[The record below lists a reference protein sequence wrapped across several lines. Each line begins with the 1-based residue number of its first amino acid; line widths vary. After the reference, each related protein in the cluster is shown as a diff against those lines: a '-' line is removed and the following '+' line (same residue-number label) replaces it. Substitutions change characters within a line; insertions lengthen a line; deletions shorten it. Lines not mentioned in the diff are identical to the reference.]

1 MRIIIATWAHRS
13 HYFPLVPL
21 GWALMAAGHDVRV
34 AAQPDGAQVV
44 ADSGIPFAAVGPR
57 LDLDEIMPRLR
68 VAAAPEATAAE
79 REVARQ
85 ETAVRMFMEGSRVM
99 AGGMAELA
107 RSYRPDAIV
116 YEPRIYA
123 ALKAANDLGVPA
135 IRSLSGGTDYTCV
148 REEIERPYL
157 APLWEEFGLEGVSPH
172 GDMTIDPCPP
182 SLQVDG
188 DLPRR
193 FMRYIPYNGGGST
206 QKWVNEPVERPRV
219 VVTWGVTHAK
229 RTGHLNPVKTVVEA
243 LADMDV
249 DVIVAQFKQEAKLLG
264 ELPPHARLIESM
276 PLQLLLPT
284 CSAIVHQGGAG
295 TMMTSASCGVP
306 QLILHSIQDQPHN
319 AEQLAEQGAG
329 LGLDLAEADRDS
341 IREHVDALLHDV
353 RHRSAAEALK
363 NEIERQPEPSSVV
376 GQIEDLQARSSG
388 RPASV

>member
-21 GWALMAAGHDVRV
+21 GWALMARGHDVRV

-44 ADSGIPFAAVGPR
+44 ADSGIPFAAAGPR

-68 VAAAPEATAAE
+68 VAAAPGATAAE
-79 REVARQ
+79 QEVARQ

-99 AGGMAELA
+99 ADGLSEFAGD
-107 RSYRPDAIV
+107 YRPDVIV

-123 ALKAANDLGVPA
+123 ALKAATELGVPA
-135 IRSLSGGTDYTCV
+135 VRSLSGGTDYTYV

-172 GDMTIDPCPP
+172 GDLTIDPCPP

-188 DLPRR
+188 DLPRH
-193 FMRYIPYNGGGST
+193 FMRYIPYNGGGSVPA
-206 QKWVNEPVERPRV
+206 WVSEPPERPRV
-219 VVTWGVTHAK
+219 VVTWGVTHAR
-229 RTGHLNPVKTVVEA
+229 RTGHLNPVKTAVEA

-249 DVIVAQFKQEAKLLG
+249 DVIVAQFKEEAKLLG

-284 CSAIVHQGGAG
+284 CSAIIHQGGAG

-306 QLILHSIQDQPHN
+306 QLILHSIQDQPAN

-329 LGLDLAEADRDS
+329 RQMNLADASHDS
-341 IREHVDALLHDV
+341 IREHVGALLHDV

-363 NEIERQPEPSSVV
+363 NEIERLPEPASTV
-376 GQIEDLQARSSG
+376 GLIEELQAKASSRS
-388 RPASV
+388 ASV